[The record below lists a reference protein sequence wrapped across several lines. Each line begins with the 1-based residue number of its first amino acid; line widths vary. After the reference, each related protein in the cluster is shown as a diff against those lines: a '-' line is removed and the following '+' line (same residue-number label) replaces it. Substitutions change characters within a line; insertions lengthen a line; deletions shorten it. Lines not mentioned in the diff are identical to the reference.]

1 MSQLT
6 QQWVTYHASRHTNM
20 WICDRHVRSTV
31 EAVSESWD
39 IMRLYPR
46 NTQGAASGVSLAALP
61 VVQFPLQ
68 HNLAAKLQGT
78 KLVCMG
84 VTMAMCTIQ
93 FVELGFCP
101 EVDSWGLE
109 LRTGDIRH
117 TCIDHTHVL
126 HSGSNQKIKYQV
138 TRLSMLHSASWHW
151 EIHTACKIKDTTS
164 ILIPTQP
171 RIILPSLHEIHYI
184 ASLLCAF

>member
-1 MSQLT
+1 
-6 QQWVTYHASRHTNM
+6 
-20 WICDRHVRSTV
+20 
-31 EAVSESWD
+31 
-39 IMRLYPR
+39 MRLYPR